1 MDEHRLDDYEPLG
14 LVFAM
19 GAYVYQRTGQTDRA
33 VVRVAEGRR
42 RTGVAAEGHGGGV
55 REKWRARRSEWR
67 AGRNE
72 RGARQEN
79 GSKRGARAPG

>member
-1 MDEHRLDDYEPLG
+1 MAEGPWRG
-14 LVFAM
+14 V
-19 GAYVYQRTGQTDRA
+19 GAGGA
-33 VVRVAEGRR
+33 AVAEGRR